1 MTYRRFIK
9 SSFCSFETAENYF
22 YKTSYSLPSCLK
34 STVSKSSFSKVLKQ
48 LKTSFLKQRKI
59 ILVVLKK
66 PFSCSSDTP
75 KKSGIE
81 TASMPAFWNFRLQPQ
96 KNIVVC
102 IIGFLVVLKLLHT
115 RSFDTSFPYLG
126 RKRHNNADGIPATTT
141 MTTTATMNMTC

>member
-1 MTYRRFIK
+1 MISPFHKSIFLQFQNSLKLLLQNVHLIFFFFPTLKMTYRRFIN
-9 SSFCSFETAENYF
+9 SSFCSFETAENYL

-81 TASMPAFWNFRLQPQ
+81 TASMPAF
-96 KNIVVC
+96 
-102 IIGFLVVLKLLHT
+102 
-115 RSFDTSFPYLG
+115 
-126 RKRHNNADGIPATTT
+126 
-141 MTTTATMNMTC
+141 